1 MFSFLGHFGHL
12 TEIHYT
18 IIGATTHPHAKIDQM
33 IPGFDLTTFA
43 ATAGPWA
50 AILIVAFILFAES
63 GLLIGFFLPGD
74 SILFTVGFLIQDGT
88 HLQFNIVGAVLI
100 FFIAAV
106 LGDTVGY
113 TFGRRVG
120 RKIFTR
126 PNSLLFK
133 QENIQRAEA
142 FYEKHGG
149 KTIVMARFI
158 PIIRTFAPIV
168 AGIGTMRYKTF
179 LSYNLVGA
187 FLWSTGVTL
196 LGFSAGKWFESMG
209 IEIDTVIL
217 PIILVIIILSV
228 LPPLIHIFKD
238 KKQRDAFLSSAK
250 YQLSTIFKKK

>member
-1 MFSFLGHFGHL
+1 
-12 TEIHYT
+12 
-18 IIGATTHPHAKIDQM
+18 M
-33 IPGFDLTTFA
+33 IPGFDLSTFA

-88 HLQFNIVGAVLI
+88 HLNFNIFLAIAI
-100 FFIAAV
+100 FFAAAA
-106 LGDTVGY
+106 LGDSVGY

-133 QENIQRAEA
+133 QENILRAEA

-149 KTIVMARFI
+149 KTIILARFI

-168 AGIGTMRYKTF
+168 AGIGAMKYKTF
-179 LSYNLVGA
+179 LSYNLIGA
-187 FLWSTGVTL
+187 FVWAAGVTS
-196 LGFSAGKWFESMG
+196 LGFFAGKWFESMG
-209 IEIDTVIL
+209 IEIDTIIL
-217 PIILVIIILSV
+217 PIVFVIIVLSV

-238 KKQRDAFLSSAK
+238 KKQRVLFITGVKNQFRVL
-250 YQLSTIFKKK
+250 FKRK

>member
-1 MFSFLGHFGHL
+1 
-12 TEIHYT
+12 
-18 IIGATTHPHAKIDQM
+18 M

-50 AILIVAFILFAES
+50 AILIVALILFAES

-74 SILFTVGFLIQDGT
+74 SILFTVGFLIQGGT
-88 HLQFNIVGAVLI
+88 HLNFNIALAIMI
-100 FFIAAV
+100 FFAAAA

-133 QENIQRAEA
+133 QENILRAEA

-149 KTIVMARFI
+149 KTIILARFI

-168 AGIGTMRYKTF
+168 AGIGSMKYKTF

-187 FLWSTGVTL
+187 FLWAAGVTL
-196 LGFSAGKWFESMG
+196 LGFFAGKWFESMG
-209 IEIDTVIL
+209 IEIDTIIL
-217 PIILVIIILSV
+217 PVIFVIIFLSV

-238 KKQRDAFLSSAK
+238 KKQRTLFISGVKNQFRTL
-250 YQLSTIFKKK
+250 FKRK

>member
-1 MFSFLGHFGHL
+1 
-12 TEIHYT
+12 
-18 IIGATTHPHAKIDQM
+18 M

-50 AILIVAFILFAES
+50 AILIVALIIFAES

-74 SILFTVGFLIQDGT
+74 SILFTVGFLIQAGT

-100 FFIAAV
+100 FFFAAA

-149 KTIVMARFI
+149 KTIIIARFI

-168 AGIGTMRYKTF
+168 AGVGTMRYRTF
-179 LSYNLVGA
+179 LSFNLVGA
-187 FLWSTGVTL
+187 LLWSSGVTL
-196 LGFSAGKWFESMG
+196 LGFFAGKWFEAMG
-209 IEIDTVIL
+209 IQIDSVIL
-217 PIILVIIILSV
+217 PIVLIIIVLSV

-238 KKQRDAFLSSAK
+238 KKQRVAFWKSVK
-250 YQLSTIFKKK
+250 YQFLVLFKKK